1 MLCHGA
7 GGTRRAVAP
16 GGAGIIGLPGSNRS
30 AVQVSGGTL
39 ELPCLDSPVASLA
52 NGASGLFDG
61 EADRGRYARIRDGR
75 ASSGP
80 DSSAGADLT
89 ARANDGHLPA
99 RPWQRGGGG
108 LAGLASGARER
119 ARIARW
125 GCQGGAGRL
134 TAGPSRG
141 ETGTVGRAA
150 NGQQERAEQ
159 AGIAESGIYSTPCL
173 ALARLALEGP
183 AHGLGIGAGFGND
196 LGEDGRGDGLL
207 RGGLHTT
214 TVAPLSPTRK
224 YNLSSCTAAPGG
236 HTRPEG
242 PSILP
247 AMLAPLLESSV
258 ALTLLFVEVTPPAN
272 LDVVDAPP
280 HGVELNPR
288 LLCAFPFVQRCTI
301 DDLHSWNH
309 SDALQVLDPS
319 PLSASALRDVV
330 GQSCR
335 RVEGASDVPNGV
347 VTRINENVDRDLS
360 THGHQRDRGFP
371 IVAEHAE
378 RFVRRFNGAWRGH
391 LPRRT
396 YCPLSSGHGEP
407 VRVYAATFPC
417 KPMGLLGRVFRLAQT
432 PYQFSAF
439 RCFIARGLFSSCTG
453 LQPVPKSTRR
463 LRHSASLSA
472 RRQKCK
478 SGVRLS
484 GETRSTCELT

>member
-150 NGQQERAEQ
+150 KGQQERAEQ

-224 YNLSSCTAAPGG
+224 YNLSSCAAAPGG

-242 PSILP
+242 HPSYRAVSASCSDGCAGVP
-247 AMLAPLLESSV
+247 YLAVSSDHEAHLEFSASTFSPSVSACTRAASFQRPDRSLTRLLV
-258 ALTLLFVEVTPPAN
+258 APGDIIQDDGYAVQPGLVSARQACLAQSRGHIPPSLRPTPPAGGN
-272 LDVVDAPP
+272 
-280 HGVELNPR
+280 
-288 LLCAFPFVQRCTI
+288 
-301 DDLHSWNH
+301 
-309 SDALQVLDPS
+309 
-319 PLSASALRDVV
+319 
-330 GQSCR
+330 
-335 RVEGASDVPNGV
+335 
-347 VTRINENVDRDLS
+347 
-360 THGHQRDRGFP
+360 
-371 IVAEHAE
+371 
-378 RFVRRFNGAWRGH
+378 VRR
-391 LPRRT
+391 PR
-396 YCPLSSGHGEP
+396 
-407 VRVYAATFPC
+407 
-417 KPMGLLGRVFRLAQT
+417 
-432 PYQFSAF
+432 
-439 RCFIARGLFSSCTG
+439 ARMQSNSVS
-453 LQPVPKSTRR
+453 QD
-463 LRHSASLSA
+463 A
-472 RRQKCK
+472 K
-478 SGVRLS
+478 SGSLARAWGS
-484 GETRSTCELT
+484 WYGSHRSHPPGSVNAAPTQVKAAFLCLEIQGRFPCELT